1 MSDSLWSH
9 RWQPTRLLCSW
20 DSPGRNTGVG
30 CHFLPQFMHACKVA
44 SVMSD
49 SVWPYGQQPIR
60 LLCPQASPGKK
71 TGVGCHFLLQMQNAF
86 INIFEINKIKHL
98 WKWWM
103 KIFRLLHRS
112 LCLKEIMAANI
123 EKYCWKLYYHS
134 LTEGTTSLI
143 WQQTAKIFSR
153 LAKTAKIL
161 GRVKTILRKT
171 RNLI

>member
-20 DSPGRNTGVG
+20 DSPGRNTGVD

-112 LCLKEIMAANI
+112 LCLKEN
-123 EKYCWKLYYHS
+123 YGCQYWKILLKIILS
-134 LTEGTTSLI
+134 LTHRRHNITNLTTDC
-143 WQQTAKIFSR
+143 QDIF
-153 LAKTAKIL
+153 KTCQDCQDI
-161 GRVKTILRKT
+161 RQS
-171 RNLI
+171 